1 MDAMAAIKQTFF
13 QECEE
18 QLGELE
24 TGLLLIQDGDSDP
37 ETVNAVF
44 RAVHSIEGGASAFN
58 LDELVHFAHVFES
71 ALDHL
76 RAGRLAASGEV
87 LKTMLR
93 AADMLA
99 DVVRAAR
106 GGSTDTVRRDALAME
121 LRALDPDAAN
131 EDFERGHQESLDD
144 DSDGA
149 GFEPVPIRFDDL
161 EDKLENEYVPAENL
175 FNPLHAQ
182 TGPLRQGE

>member
-24 TGLLLIQDGDSDP
+24 TGLLLIQDGDSDL

-44 RAVHSIEGGASAFN
+44 RAVHSIKGGAGAFN

-106 GGSTDTVRRDALAME
+106 DDGSTDTVRRDALAME
-121 LRALDPDAAN
+121 LRALDPDAAS
-131 EDFERGHQESLDD
+131 EEFERSHQESLDD
-144 DSDGA
+144 DQDGA
-149 GFEPVPIRFDDL
+149 GFEPVPICFDDL
-161 EDKLENEYVPAENL
+161 GSGLID
-175 FNPLHAQ
+175 
-182 TGPLRQGE
+182 